1 MVYVAYAVATLLAL
15 TMCYLAVQADKFYN
29 NNDEEDRVKYVK
41 INFIVAIAFFL
52 SVIWALIL
60 A

>member
-52 SVIWALIL
+52 SVIWALIS